1 MADSV
6 VFRVLASDR
15 RNLAAG
21 ATFDVVDDRLKRAS
35 TLEQRRTAHGCGKA
49 RSESSAE
56 CLDAIF
62 RHV

>member
-21 ATFDVVDDRLKRAS
+21 ATFDVVDDRLRRAS
-35 TLEQRRTAHGCGKA
+35 TLEQRRTVHGCGKA
-49 RSESSAE
+49 RSVSSAE